1 MELSQGN
8 SLCSNPYLKQAKMS
22 CVLFSLFSFFFYKIR
37 EQDGEHV
44 LPGGRAGSSTMGEVL
59 GKGDG
64 A

>member
-1 MELSQGN
+1 
-8 SLCSNPYLKQAKMS
+8 MS